1 MLRLEVFRKIRTAPP
16 GDGGAAGTALKKR
29 DVRRLARHAYSVNSS
44 KHAPRK
50 VLLCELTERTSARGN
65 VYLSGWLGRAAV
77 VDFVRTNEHGRRVW
91 QVFVQE
97 SAPKREGGR

>member
-1 MLRLEVFRKIRTAPP
+1 M
-16 GDGGAAGTALKKR
+16 
-29 DVRRLARHAYSVNSS
+29 
-44 KHAPRK
+44 
-50 VLLCELTERTSARGN
+50 CELTERTSARGN
-65 VYLSGWLGRAAV
+65 VYLSGWLGGAAV

>member
-1 MLRLEVFRKIRTAPP
+1 MLRLEVFRKIRTPPP
-16 GDGGAAGTALKKR
+16 GNRGAAGTARKNAI
-29 DVRRLARHAYSVNSS
+29 LADYRSYSVNSS

-50 VLLCELTERTSARGN
+50 VLLCELTSARGN

-91 QVFVQE
+91 QVFVQK
-97 SAPKREGGR
+97 SAPKRESGR